1 LSAACTAKKDSSHT
15 NESCWKCGSKICDGC
30 SIFCGSTTCGS
41 IQKLDSKSCNY
52 FCLLGVPEA
61 YDIDNQKLESEYKN
75 LQKLLHPDKFT
86 MKCNEERDRSTHNSS
101 VVNQA
106 YQIMKSPVDRAVYL
120 VSLNMSFSKPNCWL
134 LIMKQNRDTDYV
146 IDTSIT
152 SLLS

>member
-1 LSAACTAKKDSSHT
+1 MKAVRVLGLRVLTRCTKKQSIRSLSVSCKAKIGESHV

-30 SIFCGSTTCGS
+30 SIFCGSPTCGS
-41 IQKLDSKSCNY
+41 IQKLDPKSCNY

-61 YDIDNQKLESEYKN
+61 FDIDSKKLESEYKN

-106 YQIMKSPVDRAVYL
+106 YQIIKSPVDRAVYL
-120 VSLNMSFSKPNCWL
+120 VSFNVSFTKP
-134 LIMKQNRDTDYV
+134 I
-146 IDTSIT
+146 S
-152 SLLS
+152 